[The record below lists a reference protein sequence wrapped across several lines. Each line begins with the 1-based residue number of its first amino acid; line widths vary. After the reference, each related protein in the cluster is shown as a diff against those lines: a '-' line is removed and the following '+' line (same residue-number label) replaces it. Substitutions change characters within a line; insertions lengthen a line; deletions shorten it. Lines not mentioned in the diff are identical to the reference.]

1 MSLSQ
6 NWSVSSVVRRLIEL
20 DPAIIA
26 GLSARYVNLS
36 SLARLLRPQVEGI
49 LKRPVSV
56 DAIISSLKRMRSRP
70 DELSF
75 PVARV
80 IAESRLNLKSDLAKL
95 SVKRTLKTRGIV
107 KEVAYRY
114 RKTFLQ
120 ALEGISSITLI
131 HDEKLHPRL
140 KKYFPRQYIIDES
153 SGLVALIIVSPAEI
167 TSTPGPLA
175 LILNRLVERGI
186 NVEEIISCNTDTV
199 VVVRAMDGG
208 RAFDSINELIQTCR
222 QVIGSKGGRVINN
235 RSRD

>member
-1 MSLSQ
+1 MSFSQ
-6 NWSVSSVVRRLIEL
+6 NWSVNSVVKMLIEL

-26 GLSARYVNLS
+26 GLSGRYVNLS
-36 SLARLLRPQVEGI
+36 ALARLLKPQVEEL

-56 DAIISSLKRMRSRP
+56 DAIISSLKRMKSRP
-70 DELSF
+70 YELSF
-75 PVARV
+75 PAAKV

-95 SVKRTLKTRGIV
+95 SIKRTLKTRGIV
-107 KEVAYRY
+107 KEVTYRY
-114 RKTFLQ
+114 RRKFLQ
-120 ALEGISSITLI
+120 VLEGISSITLI
-131 HDEKLHPRL
+131 HDEKLHLRL

-208 RAFDSINELIQTCR
+208 RAFDSINELIQRCR
-222 QVIGSKGGRVINN
+222 QVISTKTR
-235 RSRD
+235 REAEL